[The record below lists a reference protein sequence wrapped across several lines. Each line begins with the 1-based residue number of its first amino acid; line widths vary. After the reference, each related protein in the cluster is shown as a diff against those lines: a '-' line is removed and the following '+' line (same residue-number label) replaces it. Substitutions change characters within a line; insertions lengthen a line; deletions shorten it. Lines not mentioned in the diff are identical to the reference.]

1 MSQPPDPALSVAKIN
16 LCFTS
21 KTLFHEKEGVMEQV
35 ETTELVRRGQVVATF
50 VRHDAPS
57 LPGSGPGETLSPA
70 RPVIL
75 LPGRYTELSAAGD
88 SLLATMAGYPQILKN
103 HADNQETLTISLMP
117 LVEVS
122 ADQMEAALTL
132 YPPLPG
138 VTPPGVEGLIEL
150 LQQEGIRYGLNRE
163 ILRDCLD
170 LSAVEQKMMS
180 GILIAMG
187 LRPIPG
193 VDAYLRFEIEIGAI
207 PGKILGDGRIDYH
220 ERRMFIGVRKG
231 QLIATKVPATRG
243 TSGINVLGLPI
254 GQKEGQNLTVTAGE
268 NVLYDEKS
276 GEIRA
281 TKPGVLSVVQNT
293 IKVSSKLTIPGD
305 INFSTG
311 NIEAHDS
318 VEIGGAVQSGFRVD
332 AQGDLKI
339 NGGVRSATV
348 MSQGNVLVKEGVV
361 GKQTVMRVAGDLDV
375 LFVEQAGIT
384 AGGTII
390 IRKNAYFSRIVAG
403 GDIVCEK
410 EGRILGGIIMAGG
423 NLHLG
428 QVGSENAVPALLAA
442 GTDGK
447 QYLKYEE
454 LHKELVEK
462 EEEVEHCLQMYG
474 HDSQHPSCLTMS
486 EELEELRGE
495 LKRLNLATDK
505 RADTPEELAGKLR
518 SRTISV
524 EGLIYAGTMLRIGNV
539 KTVLEITT
547 AARKF
552 TLSHDLQEIVAHPL

>member
-1 MSQPPDPALSVAKIN
+1 LSVTEIN

-21 KTLFHEKEGVMEQV
+21 KTIFHEKEGVMEQV

-50 VRHDAPS
+50 VRNDNPS
-57 LPGSGPGETLSPA
+57 LSGTGPGEKIPPA
-70 RPVIL
+70 KPVIL
-75 LPGRYTELSAAGD
+75 IPGRYTELSVAGD
-88 SLLATMAGYPQILKN
+88 SLLATAAGYPQVTKS
-103 HADNQETLTISLMP
+103 HADKSETLTISIMP
-117 LVEVS
+117 LVVVS
-122 ADQMEAALTL
+122 SDQMEAALTL

-138 VTPPGVEGLIEL
+138 AIPLRVEDMVEL
-150 LQQEGIRYGLNRE
+150 LRQEGIRYGLNRD
-163 ILRDCLD
+163 ILRDCLEQ
-170 LSAVEQKMMS
+170 STAEQKIVS

-193 VDAYLRFEIEIGAI
+193 VDAYLRFEVEIGSI
-207 PGKILGDGRIDYH
+207 PGKVLGDGRIDYH
-220 ERRMFIGVRKG
+220 ERRMFVGVRKG
-231 QLIATKVPATRG
+231 QLIAAKVPATSG

-254 GQKEGQNLTVTAGE
+254 VQKEGQNITVKAGE

-281 TKPGVLSVVQNT
+281 AKPGVLSVVQNT

-318 VEIGGAVQSGFRVD
+318 VEIGGTVQSGFQVN
-332 AQGDLKI
+332 AHGDLKI

-348 MSQGNVLVKEGVV
+348 ISQGNVLVKEGVV
-361 GKQTVMRVAGDLDV
+361 GKQTILRVAGDLDV

-384 AGGTII
+384 AGGTVL
-390 IRKNAYFSRIVAG
+390 IRKNAYFSHIVAG
-403 GDIVCEK
+403 GDIVGEK

-428 QVGSENAVPALLAA
+428 QVGSDNAVPALIAA
-442 GTDGK
+442 GTDGR
-447 QYLKYEE
+447 QFLRYEE

-462 EEEVEHCLQMYG
+462 EEELERCLQMYG
-474 HDSQHPSCLTMS
+474 HDSQHPLCLTMH

-495 LKRLNLATDK
+495 LQKVNLATDK

-524 EGLIYAGTMLRIGNV
+524 EGLIYAGTQLRIGNV
-539 KTVLEITT
+539 KTVLETT
-547 AARKF
+547 TGVIKF
-552 TLSHDLQEIVAHPL
+552 TLSPDLQEIVAHPL

>member
-1 MSQPPDPALSVAKIN
+1 
-16 LCFTS
+16 
-21 KTLFHEKEGVMEQV
+21 
-35 ETTELVRRGQVVATF
+35 
-50 VRHDAPS
+50 
-57 LPGSGPGETLSPA
+57 
-70 RPVIL
+70 
-75 LPGRYTELSAAGD
+75 
-88 SLLATMAGYPQILKN
+88 
-103 HADNQETLTISLMP
+103 
-117 LVEVS
+117 
-122 ADQMEAALTL
+122 
-132 YPPLPG
+132 
-138 VTPPGVEGLIEL
+138 
-150 LQQEGIRYGLNRE
+150 
-163 ILRDCLD
+163 
-170 LSAVEQKMMS
+170 MMS

>member
-1 MSQPPDPALSVAKIN
+1 LSVTKIN
-16 LCFTS
+16 LCFAT
-21 KTLFHEKEGVMEQV
+21 KTLLHEKEGVMEQV
-35 ETTELVRRGQVVATF
+35 EATELVRRGQVVATF
-50 VRHDAPS
+50 VRNDNPP
-57 LPGSGPGETLSPA
+57 LPGTGPGEKIPTA
-70 RPVIL
+70 KPVSL

-88 SLLATMAGYPQILKN
+88 SLLATVAGYPQVAKS
-103 HADNQETLTISLMP
+103 HADKSETLTISIMP
-117 LVEVS
+117 LAVVS
-122 ADQMEAALTL
+122 SDQMEAALTL

-138 VTPPGVEGLIEL
+138 VTPPAVEDMVEL
-150 LQQEGIRYGLNRE
+150 LRQEGIRYGLNRA
-163 ILRDCLD
+163 ILRDCLEQ
-170 LSAVEQKMMS
+170 SAAEQKIMS

-193 VDAYLRFEIEIGAI
+193 VDAYLRFEVEIGSI

-220 ERRMFIGVRKG
+220 ERRMFLGVRKG
-231 QLIATKVPATRG
+231 QLIATKVPATKG
-243 TSGINVLGLPI
+243 TAGINVLGLPI
-254 GQKEGQNLTVTAGE
+254 TQKEGQNLTVKAGE
-268 NVLYDEKS
+268 NVLYEEKS

-281 TKPGVLSVVQNT
+281 TKPGVLTVVQNT
-293 IKVSSKLTIPGD
+293 IKVSSKLSIPGD

-318 VEIGGAVQSGFRVD
+318 VEIGGTVQSGFRVD
-332 AQGDLKI
+332 AHGDLKI

-348 MSQGNVLVKEGVV
+348 LSHGNVLVKEGIV

-390 IRKNAYFSRIVAG
+390 IRKNAYFSHIVAG
-403 GDIVCEK
+403 GDIVGEK
-410 EGRILGGIIMAGG
+410 ESRILGGIIMAGG
-423 NLHLG
+423 NIHLG
-428 QVGSENAVPALLAA
+428 QVGSDNAVPALVAA

-447 QYLKYEE
+447 QYLRYEE

-462 EEEVEHCLQMYG
+462 EEELERCLQMYG
-474 HDSQHPSCLTMS
+474 HDSQHPLCLTMN

-495 LKRLNLATDK
+495 LRGMNLATDK
-505 RADTPEELAGKLR
+505 RADTPEELAEKLR

-524 EGLIYAGTMLRIGNV
+524 EGLIYAGTQLRIGNV

-547 AARKF
+547 AASKF
-552 TLSHDLQEIVAHPL
+552 TLSPDLQEIVAHPL